1 MKEERPTL
9 RPNGRLNQSTEATL
23 SVLVDQINKFVQ
35 NDVLNSRCAAKLIK
49 RLRNEAD
56 VIRDNGN
63 STKSGRSELNK
74 SFEAAEE
81 TLREHDA
88 GLLAAAN
95 AALRVQDAI

>member
-9 RPNGRLNQSTEATL
+9 RPNGRLNQSSEATL
-23 SVLVDQINKFVQ
+23 SALVDQINNFVQ
-35 NDVLNSRCAAKLIK
+35 NDVLDSRCAAKLIK
-49 RLRNEAD
+49 RLRNEAE

-74 SFEAAEE
+74 SIEAAQE

-88 GLLAAAN
+88 GLLVAAN